1 MPVLEMP
8 GQSEWLRVGAGGIAD
23 VEQRS
28 EPAVDR
34 KNNVI
39 RGYVVAEEGPMKDG
53 RGHFTKRSIERLVYL
68 ASSMEQG
75 VKVRLS
81 HPNMSDDG
89 VSKYLGRGKS
99 MRTAEL
105 PDGRL
110 AAIADMHFDES
121 ATKSPH
127 GNLAD
132 YVMTRAESDKD
143 SFGTSIVSK
152 FEWFHDGK
160 KIDRGEMYRLR
171 DEKPGEVE
179 WIPTE
184 LHASDVVDTGNAVTS
199 FMSADGLATLP
210 DGLVRQATAGLDQLF
225 EGCSRDVV
233 EARCTAFLSRYLDR
247 RYGGSSQMTTTETKP
262 AETAAPVEQQPQVT
276 QQAPATQQE
285 AQPVVQQLEPVVSHS
300 KDRGLEIAQLCQ
312 LAGCPEKTVEYL
324 SNEKLS
330 AADVRQLLAEKVT
343 KEQEL
348 APHKPQESV
357 ETQLSPEEQLKRTV
371 RADYLK
377 QKDMYDKLGVTE
389 EELLAAA
396 QHDASLYAS

>member
-1 MPVLEMP
+1 
-8 GQSEWLRVGAGGIAD
+8 
-23 VEQRS
+23 
-28 EPAVDR
+28 
-34 KNNVI
+34 
-39 RGYVVAEEGPMKDG
+39 
-53 RGHFTKRSIERLVYL
+53 
-68 ASSMEQG
+68 
-75 VKVRLS
+75 
-81 HPNMSDDG
+81 
-89 VSKYLGRGKS
+89 
-99 MRTAEL
+99 
-105 PDGRL
+105 
-110 AAIADMHFDES
+110 
-121 ATKSPH
+121 
-127 GNLAD
+127 
-132 YVMTRAESDKD
+132 
-143 SFGTSIVSK
+143 
-152 FEWFHDGK
+152 
-160 KIDRGEMYRLR
+160 
-171 DEKPGEVE
+171 
-179 WIPTE
+179 
-184 LHASDVVDTGNAVTS
+184 
-199 FMSADGLATLP
+199 
-210 DGLVRQATAGLDQLF
+210 
-225 EGCSRDVV
+225 
-233 EARCTAFLSRYLDR
+233 
-247 RYGGSSQMTTTETKP
+247 MTTTETKP